1 MKITKYA
8 VIAVL
13 LMATQFSWAKD
24 IKVVIKTTGTK
35 PIGGTEVFIGKDN
48 EVDTVTVVPGNNVT
62 NLIVSLKGL
71 DGETLSSYFLP
82 VDTPDVFN
90 IITPHMPEG
99 FLLEIKDNNGVIY
112 TGVEEEE

>member
-1 MKITKYA
+1 MKKTKYA

-13 LMATQFSWAKD
+13 LMAAQLIWAKD

-62 NLIVSLKGL
+62 NLIVSLKGF
-71 DGETLSSYFLP
+71 DGETLSTYFLP
-82 VDTPDVFN
+82 VDTPDSFN

-99 FLLEIKDNNGVIY
+99 FLMEIMDNNGVVY
-112 TGVEEEE
+112 TGIEDED